1 MLLGNAALPCGLL
14 VVVGAALLVGEVV
27 LVLPVSP

>member
-1 MLLGNAALPCGLL
+1 MLLGNAALPYGLL